1 MTRPFSLLTLNCFGG
16 YLPGTGSR
24 LLALAQELERRDDQV
39 VCLQE
44 IQLHR
49 YQKILSKACRS
60 FPYHTYEPYLQ
71 CPKGGLLT
79 LARTPIKSRQY
90 IPYTERGLWY
100 TPMIMDRLLYKGM
113 LVTTFEWSDTLVTVI
128 NTHVLANYVGDW
140 DRRGIYARLEEK
152 QLRQLAETVRSQPG
166 DAIVIVVGDFNIPR
180 GGRLYQD
187 FLKRSELDDPLAGD
201 TRPTH
206 RPPFGLPSRYSL
218 PIDYVLVRKPAG
230 HSLQIDCDLC
240 FSNKQWQN
248 GWRQDYLSDHNG
260 VSLQITRSE

>member
-1 MTRPFSLLTLNCFGG
+1 MTKPFSLLTLNCFGG
-16 YLPGTGSR
+16 YLPGTGRR

-60 FPYHTYEPYLQ
+60 FPHHTYEPYLQ

-113 LVTTFEWSDTLVTVI
+113 LVTTFEWSDTPVTVI

-166 DAIVIVVGDFNIPR
+166 DAIVMVVGDFNIPR
-180 GGRLYQD
+180 GSRLYQD
-187 FLKRSELDDPLAGD
+187 FLERSELDDPLAGD

-206 RPPFGLPSRYSL
+206 RPPFGLLSRYSL
-218 PIDYVLVRKPAG
+218 PIDYVLVRKPAA
-230 HSLQIDCDLC
+230 HSLKIDSDLC

-260 VSLQITRSE
+260 VSIQITRSE